1 MASPLDPYINGRFLA
16 DNLGTTSISGG
27 RLTYSQPDKYLI
39 KLFIKRAQ
47 YSGVSSG
54 SRKIPLQSELG
65 GEMMAGAKGDQFYY
79 RGYALAFST
88 VPSNWNLSTSDE
100 SGLTFTNVTGQPQ
113 WLLPGSVGAFR
124 FGNDPIVPEARIQ
137 RSSGVFGGQ
146 GIDEIVYDEIGGVQ
160 IQITGANLEF

>member
-47 YSGVSSG
+47 YGGVSSG

-100 SGLTFTNVTGQPQ
+100 SGLTFTDVTGQPQ